1 MREGMQRGAV
11 ALKSKEGWSE
21 EEGMKGYGP
30 GNVSILRVTR
40 IITNHVKGYRI
51 VVTY

>member
-21 EEGMKGYGP
+21 EEGIEGYGP
-30 GNVSILRVTR
+30 GNVSILCVTR
-40 IITNHVKGYRI
+40 MFMNHVKGHRI

>member
-1 MREGMQRGAV
+1 MREEMQRGAV

-21 EEGMKGYGP
+21 EEGMEGYGP

-40 IITNHVKGYRI
+40 MFTNHVKGHRI